1 MFSRFLE
8 RILISSILLAL
19 GVTTPLFGQDVPPAS
34 SAPPPVAATPVS
46 ASTPAPKAD
55 QVVVPV
61 GTRLPL
67 LLRNGVNT
75 RTAKPGDSVYFET
88 AYPIAVNNR
97 IAIPL
102 GTFVRGQ
109 ILEAKRPG
117 RIKGR
122 GEFRIALDQMTYPNG
137 YTIDLRATP
146 SSVDRDGQEGVDS
159 EGKIKGPSS
168 KGRDVA
174 TVLLATGGGAYIG
187 ALAGRIANGA
197 PGRGALI
204 GGGAGGIGSLIAI
217 LATRGPEAELPRG
230 TAMDVMFDR
239 PLVLD
244 HSYLPASVGAGSDP
258 MAHMSRPAADTR
270 KEMKELQAQRLR
282 QSLLRSILL
291 TRF

>member
-97 IAIPL
+97 MAIPL
-102 GTFVRGQ
+102 GTFLRGQ

-159 EGKIKGPSS
+159 EARIKGPSS

-187 ALAGRIANGA
+187 ALAGGIANGA

-204 GGGAGGIGSLIAI
+204 GGGAGGISSL
-217 LATRGPEAELPRG
+217 
-230 TAMDVMFDR
+230 F
-239 PLVLD
+239 
-244 HSYLPASVGAGSDP
+244 
-258 MAHMSRPAADTR
+258 
-270 KEMKELQAQRLR
+270 
-282 QSLLRSILL
+282 
-291 TRF
+291 

>member
-1 MFSRFLE
+1 MFLPLPR
-8 RILISSILLAL
+8 RILVASVFAAL
-19 GVTTPLFGQDVPPAS
+19 GVMTPLFAQDAPPSS
-34 SAPPPVAATPVS
+34 SAPQPIAAIPAS
-46 ASTPAPKAD
+46 APAPKIE
-55 QVVVPV
+55 QVVVPT
-61 GTRLPL
+61 GTHLPL

-88 AYPIAVNNR
+88 AYPISVNNR

-174 TVLLATGGGAYIG
+174 TVLLATGGGAYVG
-187 ALAGRIANGA
+187 ALAGGIANGA

-204 GGGAGGIGSLIAI
+204 GGGAGGVGSLIAI

-230 TAMDVMFDR
+230 TTMDVMFDR
-239 PLVLD
+239 PLILD
-244 HSYLPASVGAGSDP
+244 SSYLPANVGAGSDP
-258 MAHMSRPAADTR
+258 MAHLPRPPTDTR
-270 KEMKELQAQRLR
+270 REMKEQQAQRLR